1 MSAITLLQIGLVLA
15 LILANGALALSE
27 LAIVSSRPSRL
38 KTLVDRQVPGAET
51 ALALAA
57 EPGRFLSAVQVGIS
71 LVGVL
76 SGAISGAVLGDRLAA
91 LLVAAGMSAPVA
103 EPLAFSL
110 VVAVITYVS
119 LIIGELVPKQIAL
132 RDPEAIASRVA
143 PAMTILA
150 EVAGPVVTLLD
161 LSGRSVMR
169 LLGFGQPASNLVTEE
184 EIRSLV
190 AEAETAGVLE
200 PEEHRM
206 ITAVLRLA
214 DRSVAAVM
222 TPRHETEMVDVAKS
236 DREIRKR
243 LRECVHSRVVAYE
256 KSTEDIVGVIQAKDI
271 ADALLRRER
280 FTMRSLVKQAPI
292 IPDTMDA
299 LDVVDVMKNSTIHIG
314 LVHDEYG
321 HFLGVVTSA
330 DILET
335 IVGTFETEEGPAE
348 PAVARRADGSY
359 LISGTMPADEF
370 SELLGI
376 ELPDRRS
383 FSTVAGLVLEH
394 LGRIPETGELFELQ
408 GWQIEVVDLDG
419 RRVDKILVKRVRPTH
434 RAVGSRRA

>member
-1 MSAITLLQIGLVLA
+1 MSASVLAEIGLVLT

-27 LAIVSSRPSRL
+27 LSIVSSRPSRL
-38 KTLVDRQVPGAET
+38 KTMVDRQVPGAEA
-51 ALALAA
+51 ALLLAA

-76 SGAISGAVLGDRLAA
+76 SGAISGAVLGERLGAV
-91 LLVAAGMSAPVA
+91 LVVAGMTARIA
-103 EPLAFSL
+103 EPLAFGL

-143 PAMTILA
+143 PAMMVLA
-150 EVAGPVVTLLD
+150 RFAGPVVTLLD
-161 LSGRSVMR
+161 LSGRTVMR
-169 LLGFGQPASNLVTEE
+169 LLGFGQPAGNQVTEE

-190 AEAETAGVLE
+190 AEAESAGVLE

-206 ITAVLRLA
+206 ITGVLRLA

-222 TPRHETEMVDVAKS
+222 TPRHETEMIDVGKP
-236 DREIRKR
+236 DRAIRKG
-243 LRECVHSRVVAYE
+243 LRECVHSRVVAYDGNPE
-256 KSTEDIVGVIQAKDI
+256 EILGVLQAKDV

-280 FTMRSLVKQAPI
+280 FSMHSLVKQAPV
-292 IPDTMDA
+292 IPVTMDA
-299 LDVVDVMKNSTIHIG
+299 LDVVDVLKNSTIHIA

-321 HFLGVVTSA
+321 HFQGVVTSA

-335 IVGTFETEEGPAE
+335 IVGAFETEEGPAE
-348 PAVARRADGSY
+348 PAVVRRADGSY

-370 SELLGI
+370 SELLGL
-376 ELPDRRS
+376 ELPEPRS

-394 LGRIPETGELFELQ
+394 LGHIPGTGEVFELQ
-408 GWQIEVVDLDG
+408 GWQLEVVDLDG
-419 RRVDKILVKRVRPTH
+419 RRVDKILAKRVRPMH
-434 RAVGSRRA
+434 RAVGGRH